1 FNWSSLRN
9 APVQDT
15 AVILFTSGS
24 ENLPKAVPLTH
35 GNLLNDAKYAMKHI
49 DMTLNDCILGM
60 LPPFH
65 SFGVM
70 INFIISACS
79 NCRLVFHPNPTE
91 GDMLARIVAA
101 YRVTMAV
108 GTPTFIAGIFRNA
121 PIEQVQSLRMTIT
134 GAEKCPQ
141 STYDLIHAKCPK
153 AAVLEGYG
161 ITECGPI
168 AALNPIVNPKQGTLG
183 KPIGC
188 EEWTVR
194 DENLQPVSPNT
205 TGMLYLRGA
214 NVFSGYMNFDGPS
227 PFVMIDGKEFYQ
239 SGDLVSA
246 DEDGFLTFKG
256 RKKRFVKIAGEMVS
270 LPAIEEV
277 LQRRYKS
284 ADETL
289 AIAVE
294 AVGTEEHPDITLFTT
309 LDLDRDDVNRTIRE
323 GGFSAIHS
331 IKQIVKLQ
339 EIPVLGTGKTDYR
352 SLKTMS
358 VN

>member
-1 FNWSSLRN
+1 
-9 APVQDT
+9 
-15 AVILFTSGS
+15 
-24 ENLPKAVPLTH
+24 
-35 GNLLNDAKYAMKHI
+35 
-49 DMTLNDCILGM
+49 
-60 LPPFH
+60 
-65 SFGVM
+65 
-70 INFIISACS
+70 
-79 NCRLVFHPNPTE
+79 
-91 GDMLARIVAA
+91 
-101 YRVTMAV
+101 
-108 GTPTFIAGIFRNA
+108 
-121 PIEQVQSLRMTIT
+121 MTIT

-141 STYDLIHAKCPK
+141 STYDLIHSKCPT

-194 DENLQPVSPNT
+194 DEDLQPVPPNT

-227 PFVMIDGKEFYQ
+227 PFVTIDGKEFYKT
-239 SGDLVSA
+239 GDLVSA

-256 RKKRFVKIAGEMVS
+256 RKKRFVKIAGEMIS

-277 LQRRYKS
+277 LQRKYKS
-284 ADETL
+284 ADESL

-294 AVGTEEHPDITLFTT
+294 SVGTEEHPDITLFTT

-323 GGFSAIHS
+323 AGFSAIHS
-331 IKQIVKLQ
+331 VKQIVKLP